1 MPPSWLRGS
10 LMIMRFTIAALVFGV
25 IQLASAEPMTNTVA
39 NQTLQVEVSGGSLI
53 QLPANA
59 ASVFV
64 ADPTIADVQM
74 PAASRVFVFGK
85 KPGFTTFFALSSSGV
100 PLMATKLEVRFPQA
114 ELQARMRA
122 EAGNSPVSLSYTP
135 HGAVL
140 GGTVPTLGAAQHLH
154 DLAAATLG
162 TGVPLLNQVQVAGA
176 VQVNLRVR
184 VAEVSRSVS
193 RQLGFNWSTIVSAG
207 NFAFGLETGRFT
219 TVGSTLIGNGIDGVF
234 GTVASR
240 RVNASAVL
248 DAMADEGLVT
258 MLAEPNLT
266 AMSGATATFLAGG
279 ELPIPVPQ
287 ALGVTSIEYKRY
299 GVSIGFTPTVLATNR
314 ISMKLRPE
322 VSAIDTTN
330 SISLNN
336 VTVPALTAREAETEV
351 ELSSGQSFAIAGL
364 IQNNV
369 TNNIQKLP
377 WLGDLPVLGAL
388 FRSSQFQR
396 NQTELVIVVTP
407 YVVQPT
413 TGRPPDANDSVS
425 AAPSD
430 LDALAFGRVSKPAA
444 IAAPATAAPPQ
455 RGAAGFLFE

>member
-1 MPPSWLRGS
+1 MPRCGLS
-10 LMIMRFTIAALVFGV
+10 LGLLLTRLILATTAAGCIRPAFAAGPLN
-25 IQLASAEPMTNTVA
+25 IVA
-39 NQTLQVEVSGGSLI
+39 KQTLEIDVSGGSLI
-53 QLPANA
+53 QLPADA

-64 ADPTIADVQM
+64 ANPSIADVQT
-74 PAASRVFVFGK
+74 PAASRVFLFGK
-85 KPGFTTFFALSSSGV
+85 KPGRTTLFALSSSGA
-100 PLMATKLEVRFPQA
+100 PLMATKVDVRYPQA
-114 ELQARMRA
+114 ELQAQIRA
-122 EAGNSPVSLSYTP
+122 EAGDSPVTLAYTAN
-135 HGAVL
+135 GAVL
-140 GGTVPTLGAAQHLH
+140 HGIVPDLAAAQHLREV
-154 DLAAATLG
+154 AAVTVG
-162 TGVPLLNQVQVAGA
+162 SNVPLVDQLQVAGA

-193 RQLGFNWSTIVSAG
+193 RQLGFNWSTILSAG
-207 NFAFGLETGRFT
+207 SFAFGLETGRFAT
-219 TVGSTLIGNGIDGVF
+219 TGAALIGNGIDGVF

-240 RVNASAVL
+240 HVNASAVL

-266 AMSGATATFLAGG
+266 AISGATANFLAGG

-287 ALGVTSIEYKRY
+287 ALGVTSIEYKQY
-299 GVSIGFTPTVLATNR
+299 GVSINFTPTVLSTSR
-314 ISMKLRPE
+314 ISMKVRPE

-336 VTVPALTAREAETEV
+336 VVVPALTSREAETEV

-377 WLGDLPVLGAL
+377 WLGDVPVLGAL

-407 YVVQPT
+407 YIVQPT
-413 TGRPPDANDSVS
+413 TGRVADANDAVS

-430 LDALAFGRVSKPAA
+430 LDTLRYGRVSRPAGTVA
-444 IAAPATAAPPQ
+444 SPVAAPAQ